1 MRKILVSVVLLGVFV
16 TGCARDQAF
25 RYYDSE
31 KYPPTAPDKVEI
43 LTKKPDRPFRVIA
56 DFQARNVSEKYMQI
70 EAAKIGAD
78 AVIVG
83 AYGGYRAKSDKW
95 AGEDSKSKWHSRQTG
110 TAIKYER

>member
-1 MRKILVSVVLLGVFV
+1 MKQILFSVVLLGMLVL
-16 TGCARDQAF
+16 GCAEDQAF
-25 RYYDSE
+25 RYYDSN
-31 KYPPTAPDKVEI
+31 KYPPTDPDNVEI

-56 DFQARNVSEKYMQI
+56 DFQARNVSAKYMQK

-83 AYGGYRAKSDKW
+83 TYGGYRAISDKW
-95 AGEDSKSKWHSRQTG
+95 ASEDSKSKWHTRRTG

>member
-1 MRKILVSVVLLGVFV
+1 MRKELFSVALLGMLV

-25 RYYDSE
+25 RYYDS
-31 KYPPTAPDKVEI
+31 KRYPPTDPDKVEI

-56 DFQARNVSEKYMQI
+56 DFQARYVSEKYMQE

-83 AYGGYRAKSDKW
+83 TYGGYRAISDKW
-95 AGEDSKSKWHSRQTG
+95 ASEDSKSKWHTRTTG